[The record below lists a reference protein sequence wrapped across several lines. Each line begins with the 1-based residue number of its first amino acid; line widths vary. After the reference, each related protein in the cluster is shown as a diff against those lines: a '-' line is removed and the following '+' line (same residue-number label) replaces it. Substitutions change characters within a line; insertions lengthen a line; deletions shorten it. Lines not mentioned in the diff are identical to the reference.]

1 MNILNTYKGLS
12 LLGQLYNLYL
22 LLLFIDKKLND
33 LFQLLACFNFLQESK
48 LLLML
53 PVTFLKVLMAEIS
66 GEIHNNAR
74 TYSRLLHKVQ
84 MLSDDHY
91 SINLICAG
99 DVNFSS
105 DLSDLRHRKNLN
117 VILVHNKEV
126 HNSLTACANRTVL
139 YDDLT
144 REMQQCEKSVDLV
157 CIHIKYITRKV
168 WSKFKSMF

>member
-1 MNILNTYKGLS
+1 MLVGKHLKSVVKKSVYQKHILEYHTMSRCCLMTAIV
-12 LLGQLYNLYL
+12 LY
-22 LLLFIDKKLND
+22 
-33 LFQLLACFNFLQESK
+33 
-48 LLLML
+48 
-53 PVTFLKVLMAEIS
+53 
-66 GEIHNNAR
+66 
-74 TYSRLLHKVQ
+74 
-84 MLSDDHY
+84 
-91 SINLICAG
+91 LICAG

-144 REMQQCEKSVDLV
+144 RKMQQCEKSVDLV